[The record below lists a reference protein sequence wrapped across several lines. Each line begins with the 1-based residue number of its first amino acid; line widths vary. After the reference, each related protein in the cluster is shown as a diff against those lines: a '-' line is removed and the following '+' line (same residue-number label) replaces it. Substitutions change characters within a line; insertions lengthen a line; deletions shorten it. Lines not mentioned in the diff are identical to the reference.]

1 METTETKHHV
11 FSPSTLERREACP
24 ASYKLEEG
32 LPSFDT
38 ENAKEG
44 TLKHA
49 AIAEL
54 ITAYVDGK
62 PLPDID
68 DVDVKSAF
76 DKFLEIL
83 RLPETPDNDFQI
95 FTERKL
101 SYKFCGLE
109 VYNGTADVVIIT
121 PEKVV
126 VIDWKF
132 GHKEVTEAAN
142 NPQGAAY
149 ALAAMQEFDRNV
161 ADVHFYNP
169 VIRQH
174 SNYTF
179 EGMEGIR
186 DYVMGVI
193 AECKR
198 DSAPAVA
205 GEKQCR
211 YCKAAYYGTCPAYA
225 EFAAKVMVISQKL
238 DALPTLSEVPDAF
251 LCELAGKFKVVAKFA
266 DRVTEE
272 IKARCAEKGACGSY
286 VLKTTSGGKEIP
298 DINAAFNALSKVFKA
313 EEFLTYCKVSEPALR
328 KAYVAKMKERCKC
341 KSLKEGEK
349 MFAETMGDLIQQ
361 KAPRQVLAEA

>member
-83 RLPETPDNDFQI
+83 REIPDNDLQI

-109 VYNGTADVVIIT
+109 VYNGTADVVIVT
-121 PEKVV
+121 PEKVI

-132 GHKEVTEAAN
+132 GHREVTEAAN

-149 ALAAMQEFDRNV
+149 ALAAMQEFDRKV

-169 VIRQH
+169 VIHQH

-238 DALPTLSEVPDAF
+238 DALPTLSEVPDSF
-251 LCELAGKFKVVAKFA
+251 LCDLAGKFKVVAKFA

-272 IKARCAEKGACGSY
+272 IKARCAEKGACGKY
-286 VLKTTSGGKEIP
+286 ILKTTSGGKEIP

-313 EEFLTYCKVSEPALR
+313 EEFLTYCKVAEPALR

>member
-83 RLPETPDNDFQI
+83 REIPDNDLQI

-109 VYNGTADVVIIT
+109 VYNGTADVVIVT
-121 PEKVV
+121 PENVV

-149 ALAAMQEFDRNV
+149 VLAAMQEFDRNV

-169 VIRQH
+169 VIHQH

-186 DYVMGVI
+186 DYVMGLI

-225 EFAAKVMVISQKL
+225 EFAAKTAAIAKRLDVLPKL
-238 DALPTLSEVPDAF
+238 SDLPDDF

-272 IKARCAEKGACGSY
+272 IKARCAEKGACGNY

-298 DINAAFNALSKVFKA
+298 DINAAFNVLSSVFKA
-313 EEFLTYCKVSEPALR
+313 EEFLTYCKVAEPALR
-328 KAYVAKMKERCKC
+328 KGYVAKMKERCKC

-349 MFAETMGDLIQQ
+349 MFAETMGDLIQH

>member
-1 METTETKHHV
+1 METAETKHHV

-38 ENAKEG
+38 ENSKDG
-44 TLKHA
+44 TAKHA
-49 AIAEL
+49 ATAEL
-54 ITAYVDGK
+54 IDAYVDSK
-62 PLPDID
+62 PLPTVD
-68 DVDVKSAF
+68 DADAMSAYN
-76 DKFLEIL
+76 KFSEIL
-83 RLPETPDNDFQI
+83 REIPDNDLQI
-95 FTERKL
+95 FTERRL

-109 VYNGTADVVIIT
+109 VYNGTADVVIVT
-121 PEKVV
+121 PEKVIV
-126 VIDWKF
+126 VDWKF
-132 GHKEVTEAAN
+132 GHREVTEAAN

-149 ALAAMQEFDRNV
+149 ALAAMQEFDRKV

-169 VIRQH
+169 VIHQH

-225 EFAAKVMVISQKL
+225 KFSAKVMVISQEL
-238 DALPTLSEVPDAF
+238 DALPTLSEVPDSF

-272 IKARCAEKGACGSY
+272 IKARCAEKGACGKY

-298 DINAAFNALSKVFKA
+298 DINAAFNALSSVFKA
-313 EEFLTYCKVSEPALR
+313 EEFLTYCKVAEPALR
-328 KAYVAKMKERCKC
+328 KAYAAKMKENGVCT
-341 KSLKEGEK
+341 SLKDGEK
-349 MFAETMGDLIQQ
+349 MFAEEMGELIQQ

>member
-1 METTETKHHV
+1 METAETKHHV

-44 TLKHA
+44 TAKHV

-62 PLPDID
+62 PLPDVD
-68 DVDVKSAF
+68 DVDVKAAF
-76 DKFLEIL
+76 DKFSEIL
-83 RLPETPDNDFQI
+83 REIPDNDLQI
-95 FTERKL
+95 FTERRL

-109 VYNGTADVVIIT
+109 VYNGTADVVIVT

-132 GHKEVTEAAN
+132 GHREVTEAAN

-149 ALAAMQEFDRNV
+149 ALAAMQEFDRKV

-169 VIRQH
+169 VIHQH

-225 EFAAKVMVISQKL
+225 DFSAKVMVISKKL
-238 DALPTLSEVPDAF
+238 DALPTLSEVPDSF

-272 IKARCAEKGACGSY
+272 IKARCAEKGACGNY

-298 DINAAFNALSKVFKA
+298 DINAAFNALSDVFNA
-313 EEFLTYCKVSEPALR
+313 EEFLTYCKVAEPALR

-349 MFAETMGDLIQQ
+349 MFAEKMGELIQQ

>member
-1 METTETKHHV
+1 M
-11 FSPSTLERREACP
+11 
-24 ASYKLEEG
+24 
-32 LPSFDT
+32 
-38 ENAKEG
+38 
-44 TLKHA
+44 
-49 AIAEL
+49 
-54 ITAYVDGK
+54 
-62 PLPDID
+62 
-68 DVDVKSAF
+68 
-76 DKFLEIL
+76 
-83 RLPETPDNDFQI
+83 
-95 FTERKL
+95 
-101 SYKFCGLE
+101 
-109 VYNGTADVVIIT
+109 
-121 PEKVV
+121 
-126 VIDWKF
+126 IDWKF
-132 GHKEVTEAAN
+132 GHREVTEAAN
-142 NPQGAAY
+142 NPQGASY
-149 ALAAMQEFDRNV
+149 ALAAMQEFDRKV

-238 DALPTLSEVPDAF
+238 DALPTLSEVPDSF

-272 IKARCAEKGACGSY
+272 IKARCAEKGACGKY
-286 VLKTTSGGKEIP
+286 ILKTTSGGKEIP
-298 DINAAFNALSKVFKA
+298 DINAAFNALSDVFKA
-313 EEFLTYCKVSEPALR
+313 EEFLAYCKVAEPALR
-328 KAYVAKMKERCKC
+328 KAYAAKMKENGVCA
-341 KSLKEGEK
+341 SLKDGEK
-349 MFAETMGDLIQQ
+349 LFAEAMGELIQQ